1 MISAQF
7 DYIEILNPTQYK
19 MKHLTIPLMICI
31 AILFSPSC
39 QQAKKVSDHM
49 DTTEKSMAEKTTT
62 KSSTSV
68 SASSVP
74 GWHTFNKTGLDPSWE
89 MGEDGVLS
97 FDKSRGEGG
106 DIVTDKE
113 YENFELSLEWKIS
126 DCGNS
131 GIFWGIVESTDYRWP
146 WQTGPEMQILD
157 NKCHPDAKIK
167 THRAGDL
174 YDMIETS
181 VVNVKPA
188 GEWNSI
194 KIKSDRGNMSF
205 FQNGAEVVTFTMHN
219 ESWDA
224 MKAKSKFKDMESFGT
239 ARKGR
244 IGLQDHNDKVWFRN
258 ISITEL

>member
-1 MISAQF
+1 
-7 DYIEILNPTQYK
+7 
-19 MKHLTIPLMICI
+19 MKHISLILIICI
-31 AILFSPSC
+31 AILMSQSC
-39 QQAKKVSDHM
+39 QSSK
-49 DTTEKSMAEKTTT
+49 AEKA
-62 KSSTSV
+62 SSVDDSAVAKASTV
-68 SASSVP
+68 STSSVP
-74 GWHTFNKTGLDPSWE
+74 GWHTFNKEGLDPSWQ
-89 MGEDGVLS
+89 MEDGVLS

-131 GIFWGIVESTDYRWP
+131 GLFWNIVESEKYRWP

-157 NKCHPDAKIK
+157 NKCHPDAKIV

-194 KIKSDRGNMSF
+194 KVRSDHGKMSF
-205 FQNGAEVVTFTMHN
+205 SQNGTEVVTFTMHD
-219 ESWDA
+219 ESWDTMVA
-224 MKAKSKFKDMESFGT
+224 NSKFKGMEDFGK
-239 ARKGR
+239 AKKGR

>member
-1 MISAQF
+1 
-7 DYIEILNPTQYK
+7 
-19 MKHLTIPLMICI
+19 MKHLAISLVICVAVLI
-31 AILFSPSC
+31 SQSC
-39 QQAKKVSDHM
+39 QQAKKVADHI
-49 DTTEKSMAEKTTT
+49 DAT
-62 KSSTSV
+62 KESNTAKTSV
-68 SASSVP
+68 ERSASSIT
-74 GWHTFNKTGLDPSWE
+74 GWHTFNKAGLDPSWQ
-89 MGEDGVLS
+89 MEDGILS

-188 GEWNSI
+188 GEWNSV
-194 KIKSDRGNMSF
+194 KITSDQGNMSF
-205 FQNGAEVVTFTMHN
+205 FQNGEEVVSFTMYD

-224 MKAKSKFKDMESFGT
+224 MKAKSKFKDMDSFGT

-258 ISITEL
+258 INITEL